1 MYVRVNKC
9 LKLCQHQAKFLFCAL
24 LTWPRM
30 AVSWRSALDQQN
42 ELLKG
47 VFALESVLTQGLA
60 CRLGRR
66 FAICWEHSAAS
77 VLLVASDGIAR
88 HTDL

>member
-1 MYVRVNKC
+1 MSIGELRELRLGFESRVK
-9 LKLCQHQAKFLFCAL
+9 KH
-24 LTWPRM
+24 
-30 AVSWRSALDQQN
+30 QN
-42 ELLKG
+42 EQLKG

-66 FAICWEHSAAS
+66 FAICWGHCATSII
-77 VLLVASDGIAR
+77 LFASDGIAR

>member
-1 MYVRVNKC
+1 MSIGELRELRLGFESRVK
-9 LKLCQHQAKFLFCAL
+9 KHQN
-24 LTWPRM
+24 
-30 AVSWRSALDQQN
+30 QQ
-42 ELLKG
+42 LKG
-47 VFALESVLTQGLA
+47 VFALELFLTQGLA

-66 FAICWEHSAAS
+66 FAICWEHSPAS